1 MRHVKFLT
9 FVFKLIYFFYLTFI
23 LLPFAII
30 GATIIMLWTFIELL
44 INMSILKNTVV
55 SNVSKKSSQPF

>member
-1 MRHVKFLT
+1 MRHVNFLT
-9 FVFKLIYFFYLTFI
+9 FVFKLFYFVYLTFI

-44 INMSILKNTVV
+44 IKMSILRKTNG
-55 SNVSKKSSQPF
+55 